1 MRRIVFVALVF
12 LILASCGFRP
22 VYIDRPAVQPS
33 IGSVAP
39 RGGRLAPSGQQVRFC
54 REVGRFH
61 CDTSVCKGRGIDL
74 VTYSC
79 QGERITRCELG
90 KGGC

>member
-1 MRRIVFVALVF
+1 MVFGALVF
-12 LILASCGFRP
+12 LIVASCGYRP
-22 VYIDRPAVQPS
+22 VYIDRPAVQPGV
-33 IGSVAP
+33 GSVPP

-54 REVGRFH
+54 REVSRLY
-61 CDTSVCKGRGIDL
+61 CDTVTCKGRGIDL

-79 QGERITRCELG
+79 QGGRITRCELG